1 MRDPLATN
9 QQKTKYKS
17 YFHHVVIVYRKH
29 TKLNTSKESL
39 KKKSKKEMNRILVV
53 ITFENFTQN
62 IKQCI
67 QKKLT
72 HTTSPISTRA
82 IKERQ

>member
-9 QQKTKYKS
+9 QQTKYKS

-39 KKKSKKEMNRILVV
+39 KKK
-53 ITFENFTQN
+53 
-62 IKQCI
+62 
-67 QKKLT
+67 
-72 HTTSPISTRA
+72 
-82 IKERQ
+82 